1 MNPPVSTSTGGVGFR
16 DRVAAPR
23 SFLVLLLILVLGN
36 LVLVYRH
43 ESSGQLGITM
53 VCWMA
58 VWMSLGR
65 RPPVVGW
72 ADRNPMGLVL
82 GGLLLGGLLVGILR
96 TRESWTPILALYPLW
111 AGIAL
116 SLMVGGFPGP
126 VRYWRELLILFF
138 LGIPH
143 GFLLGVVDLSRIT
156 AQFAAFLL
164 HYLGREVR
172 LTGTEI
178 ALPGG
183 AVEVVKSCDGT
194 GAMAYLACLAV
205 VFLVLFPATRWQRMI
220 MVPLAMGIAFLTNG
234 VRVALLA
241 IIESSAGAHSFDY
254 WHTGTGAMLWTGLP
268 VLLFGLICFGVLH
281 FQSSTTEPEVAT
293 QGMNDS
299 RNP

>member
-1 MNPPVSTSTGGVGFR
+1 MNPPVSTPTGVVDIRHRMG
-16 DRVAAPR
+16 APR
-23 SFLVLLLILVLGN
+23 SFIALFLILVLGH
-36 LVLVYRH
+36 LFLVYRH

-65 RPPVVGW
+65 RSPVVGGV
-72 ADRNPMGLVL
+72 DRNPMGLVL
-82 GGLLLGGLLVGILR
+82 GGLLLAGLLVGILR
-96 TRESWTPILALYPLW
+96 TRESWTSILALYPLW
-111 AGIAL
+111 AGTAL
-116 SLMVGGFPGP
+116 SLMAGGLPGP
-126 VRYWRELLILFF
+126 ARYWRELLILFF

-156 AQFAAFLL
+156 AQFSAFLL
-164 HYLGREVR
+164 HYMGREVR

-205 VFLVLFPATRWQRMI
+205 VFLVLFPTTRRQRMI
-220 MVPLAMGIAFLTNG
+220 MVPLAMAIAFLTNG

-241 IIESSAGAHSFDY
+241 IIESSAGAHAFDY

-281 FQSSTTEPEVAT
+281 FQSSTTQPEVAT
-293 QGMNDS
+293 EGRNDS
-299 RNP
+299 PNP

>member
-1 MNPPVSTSTGGVGFR
+1 MNRPELTSTGVVGLR

-23 SFLVLLLILVLGN
+23 WIIVVFLILVLGD
-36 LVLVYRH
+36 LFLVYRH
-43 ESSGQLGITM
+43 ESSGQFGITM

-65 RPPVVGW
+65 RPPAAGRAGHGW
-72 ADRNPMGLVL
+72 MGLVL

-96 TRESWTPILALYPLW
+96 TGESWTPILALYPLW

-116 SLMVGGFPGP
+116 SLVAGGFLGP

-143 GFLLGVVDLSRIT
+143 GFLLGVVNLSRIT

-164 HYLGREVR
+164 HYMGREVR

-205 VFLVLFPATRWQRMI
+205 VFLVLFPTNRWQRVI
-220 MVPLAMGIAFLTNG
+220 MVPLAVGIAFLTNG
-234 VRVALLA
+234 LRVALLA
-241 IIESSAGAHSFDY
+241 IIESSAGPHSFDY

-268 VLLFGLICFGVLH
+268 VLLFGLICFAVLH
-281 FQSSTTEPEVAT
+281 CQSSPTTPEIASKGVS
-293 QGMNDS
+293 DS
-299 RNP
+299 QNP